1 MYIEPDIIVVT
12 MNKQNGW
19 LHFFAETKLKN
30 TRKKKLKMSNENIS
44 ETQWNTVTW
53 IEITTFIIF
62 IEYSVNFSVFLPF
75 FLLFLVIASVFVVLV
90 GQTVISVREVFD
102 INQWNWIS
110 NHIEMDYFLRAHYF
124 YCNYPDYENGN
135 WN

>member
-1 MYIEPDIIVVT
+1 
-12 MNKQNGW
+12 
-19 LHFFAETKLKN
+19 
-30 TRKKKLKMSNENIS
+30 MSNENIS

-90 GQTVISVREVFD
+90 GQTIISVREVFD
-102 INQWNWIS
+102 INQ
-110 NHIEMDYFLRAHYF
+110 
-124 YCNYPDYENGN
+124 
-135 WN
+135 